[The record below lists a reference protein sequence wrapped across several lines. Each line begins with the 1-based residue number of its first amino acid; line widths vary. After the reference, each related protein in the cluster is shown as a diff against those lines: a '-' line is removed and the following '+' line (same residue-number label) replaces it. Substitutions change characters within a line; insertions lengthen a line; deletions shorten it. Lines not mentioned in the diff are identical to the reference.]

1 MEQET
6 VKLLNVLRRI
16 ARAAGYAAWTKPGPD
31 ATQFCAAQYNR
42 VLARLAEIEPSVK
55 PLFAPLSDSASS
67 EVIRMAARELLAYF
81 EEEAEEPEF
90 VRGLGDAVRGLGG
103 AFYVNCKPRLPRLPR
118 VRCVPINFR
127 CD

>member
-31 ATQFCAAQYNR
+31 ATQFCATQYNR
-42 VLARLAEIEPSVK
+42 VLARLAELEPSVK
-55 PLFAPLSDSASS
+55 PLFAPLSETASP
-67 EVIRMAARELLAYF
+67 EVIRIASRDLLAYF
-81 EEEAEEPEF
+81 EVDEPEF
-90 VRGLGDAVRGLGG
+90 TRHFGKAYYFRG
-103 AFYVNCKPRLPRLPR
+103 CKPRRTR
-118 VRCVPINFR
+118 IKCVPIKVG

>member
-31 ATQFCAAQYNR
+31 ATQFCVGQYNR
-42 VLARLAEIEPSVK
+42 VLGRLTELEPAIKSLFT
-55 PLFAPLSDSASS
+55 PLNETASAD
-67 EVIRMAARELLAYF
+67 VIRIAAKELLAYF
-81 EEEAEEPEF
+81 EADEPDVHF
-90 VRGLGDAVRGLGG
+90 LPG
-103 AFYVNCKPRLPRLPR
+103 AFWGCGPRKAR
-118 VRCVPINFR
+118 VKVMPISVS

>member
-16 ARAAGYAAWTKPGPD
+16 ARAAGYAAWSKPGPD

-42 VLARLAEIEPSVK
+42 VLARLSELDPSVK
-55 PLFAPLSDSASS
+55 PLFTPLSETASP
-67 EVIRMAARELLAYF
+67 EVIRIASRDLLAYF
-81 EEEAEEPEF
+81 EADEPEF
-90 VRGLGDAVRGLGG
+90 VRGFGR
-103 AFYVNCKPRLPRLPR
+103 AFYFRGCRPRRPRIK
-118 VRCVPINFR
+118 CVPIKVG

>member
-31 ATQFCAAQYNR
+31 ATEFCVAQYNR
-42 VLARLAEIEPSVK
+42 VLSRLSDLEPSVK
-55 PLFAPLSDSASS
+55 PLFTPLSDSASP

-81 EEEAEEPEF
+81 EADEPESI
-90 VRGLGDAVRGLGG
+90 R
-103 AFYVNCKPRLPRLPR
+103 AFGRAYYFGCRPRKPRIKCLPI
-118 VRCVPINFR
+118 PIKW
-127 CD
+127 